1 MHHEGSG
8 RFMDAAM
15 EIIPF
20 STNPI
25 PGAAFGCEVTID
37 LRKPMDAA
45 GQAALR
51 ALFFREKLLVFRN
64 QHLTFDDQLRVV
76 GYCGTVLRDEDYR
89 ELSAEGNLG
98 AIPLCFHSDL
108 SFTTEP
114 HDGLSLHALEVN
126 DGQTSTRF
134 ANGIRAWARLPEAMK
149 SKIEN
154 RQALAI
160 MSLIQSRRSL
170 PIDPPASLPRVWRDV
185 VMQHPVT
192 GENILYITE
201 MHSASIE
208 GLAVAE
214 SDALLEALFAQ
225 LYAPENIYEHRWAN
239 GDLVIWDNLALQHGR
254 PSLEGCTPRR
264 LQRVTMAR
272 KSFNQLC
279 PDIDYSSPEIQRWI
293 AAVD

>member
-1 MHHEGSG
+1 
-8 RFMDAAM
+8 MDAEVEA
-15 EIIPF
+15 IPF
-20 STNPI
+20 STKPI
-25 PGAAFGCEVTID
+25 PGAAFGCEVTAD

-45 GQAALR
+45 AQAAFR

-64 QHLTFDDQLRVV
+64 QNLTFEDQLRVV
-76 GYCGTVLRDEDYR
+76 GYCGPVLRDEDYR
-89 ELSAEGNLG
+89 ELSTEGNLG
-98 AIPLCFHSDL
+98 AIALCFHSDL
-108 SFTTEP
+108 SFTNEP

-126 DGQTSTRF
+126 DGETATRF
-134 ANGIRAWARLPEAMK
+134 ANGIRAWEHLPERVK

-170 PIDPPASLPRVWRDV
+170 PVDPPASLPRTFHDV
-185 VMQHPVT
+185 VKQHPVT
-192 GENILYITE
+192 GENILYVTE
-201 MHSASIE
+201 MHTVHIE
-208 GLAVAE
+208 GLEAAE
-214 SDALLEALFAQ
+214 SDALLEALFDQ

-264 LQRVTMAR
+264 LQRVTMAS

-279 PDIDYSSPEIQRWI
+279 PDIDYSSAEIQRWI

>member
-1 MHHEGSG
+1 
-8 RFMDAAM
+8 MDATI
-15 EIIPF
+15 ETVPF
-20 STNPI
+20 STKPI
-25 PGAAFGCEVTID
+25 PGAAFGCEVTAD

-45 GQAALR
+45 GQAAFR
-51 ALFFREKLLVFRN
+51 ALFFSEKLLVFRN
-64 QHLTFDDQLRVV
+64 QNLTFDDQLRVV
-76 GYCGTVLRDEDYR
+76 GYCGTVLHDEDYR
-89 ELSAEGNLG
+89 ELSTEGNLG

-114 HDGLSLHALEVN
+114 HDGLSLHALDVN
-126 DGQTSTRF
+126 DGETSTRF
-134 ANGIRAWARLPEAMK
+134 ANGIQAWARLPEVVK

-154 RQALAI
+154 RRALAI

-170 PIDPPASLPRVWRDV
+170 PVNPPASLPRAWHDV
-185 VMQHPVT
+185 VKPHPFT

-201 MHSASIE
+201 MHTVHIE
-208 GLAVAE
+208 GLEEAE
-214 SDALLEALFAQ
+214 NDALLEALFAQ
-225 LYAPENIYEHRWAN
+225 LYAPDNIYEHRWAN

-254 PSLEGCTPRR
+254 PSLQGCTPRR
-264 LQRVTMAR
+264 LQRVTLAS